1 MQVATS
7 NRIATA
13 GLALAVVLAGLL
25 FWDPSIA
32 SDASAQ
38 PFVALLGHHAAN
50 AIVFKCAVCGS
61 MAVAGFPHDD
71 LLLTEVQAAELLGL
85 SVRTL
90 QSWRLRGQPKFLSC
104 AVVAQFG
111 IGVAIFKPGSRRIP
125 SPRPRRP
132 MQRSRPLEH
141 QRSGPDAAVCAGRPD
156 TWLVVLKAMFPRGTL
171 RAIPSR

>member
-90 QSWRLRGQPKFLSC
+90 QSWRITGSTKIPFVRCGRAVRYRRGDLQAWIKANTVTSTTE
-104 AVVAQFG
+104 A
-111 IGVAIFKPGSRRIP
+111 
-125 SPRPRRP
+125 
-132 MQRSRPLEH
+132 
-141 QRSGPDAAVCAGRPD
+141 DAKESAP
-156 TWLVVLKAMFPRGTL
+156 
-171 RAIPSR
+171 